1 MPTPAHPA
9 APSRLPARLA
19 SILLV
24 LVALSATAEVS
35 LPGIAQ
41 ANLEPAA
48 KGRLLLEELNCV
60 ACHRAPEGTLT
71 AAKQAPRLADVAN
84 RLNPGYLAKFILD
97 PHATKPGTTC
107 PSALRTVSRSAANQT
122 SAERAD
128 IAEDLAQF
136 LLSTRP
142 SRFAPEAP
150 DAVAAA
156 AVPVAAPSGE
166 GVSRVSALRPPGDSV
181 DKALRL
187 RLGAALVGVK
197 RAELLTV
204 PLPVLV
210 AVMDL
215 VRVASPLAEVVSV
228 ARPLVEEV
236 PVAVAD
242 TLGEALRN
250 DVAVML
256 PEAVREALPRDVAV
270 MLPEAVR
277 EALPRGVA
285 EVEPDA
291 LAVPV
296 PDPVEEPVRVPLPV
310 EEPVRVKRPLVVLDD
325 VLEGPANRVLKNS
338 DNNRRRRFIGFFH
351 RCGHK

>member
-1 MPTPAHPA
+1 MAEGRGDVEGEPEGLLEARGEGVTEGDTLMVEDTAGLPLA
-9 APSRLPARLA
+9 ADVRLPLPDALA
-19 SILLV
+19 QALTPMEREPQ
-24 LVALSATAEVS
+24 LVAEGVDVVEPLRLGVPVGQPVPVADAAAEAV
-35 LPGIAQ
+35 GEAE
-41 ANLEPAA
+41 A
-48 KGRLLLEELNCV
+48 V
-60 ACHRAPEGTLT
+60 AHAVPD
-71 AAKQAPRLADVAN
+71 DVA
-84 RLNPGYLAKFILD
+84 LAVTHRVNATD
-97 PHATKPGTTC
+97 PVREP
-107 PSALRTVSRSAANQT
+107 
-122 SAERAD
+122 
-128 IAEDLAQF
+128 
-136 LLSTRP
+136 LLHDVRVV
-142 SRFAPEAP
+142 FP

-256 PEAVREALPRDVAV
+256 PEAVREALPR
-270 MLPEAVR
+270 
-277 EALPRGVA
+277 GVA

-296 PDPVEEPVRVPLPV
+296 PELVEVPVRVPEQVEEPVRVPVPV

-325 VLEGPANRVLKNS
+325 VSEGPANRVLKNS

>member
-1 MPTPAHPA
+1 VAEGRGDVEGEPEGLLEARGEGVTEGDTLMVEDTAGLPLA
-9 APSRLPARLA
+9 ADVRLPLPDALA
-19 SILLV
+19 QALTPMEREPQ
-24 LVALSATAEVS
+24 LVAEGVDVVEPLRLGVPVGQPVPVADAAAEAV
-35 LPGIAQ
+35 GEAE
-41 ANLEPAA
+41 A
-48 KGRLLLEELNCV
+48 V
-60 ACHRAPEGTLT
+60 AHAVPD
-71 AAKQAPRLADVAN
+71 DVA
-84 RLNPGYLAKFILD
+84 LAVTHRVNATD
-97 PHATKPGTTC
+97 PVREP
-107 PSALRTVSRSAANQT
+107 
-122 SAERAD
+122 
-128 IAEDLAQF
+128 
-136 LLSTRP
+136 LLHDVRVVY
-142 SRFAPEAP
+142 P